1 MLSHVADLTGR
12 GEEDEELVMVVRWLL
27 GKLDKAVEDAESRN
41 LAWDSSPDN
50 AWYAPSDHP
59 FTNREASHAYDTSQ
73 QSIPHTNVTTAEAA
87 RAAYI
92 SKMWDIM
99 DKKLTEMHLEM
110 SPIPL
115 HFSLQKDP
123 QHRHY
128 ITHTFRPTIMD
139 RFNMQNLQLDQITT
153 PTSTKL
159 RNILVLLNDKTIFWA
174 LQSRLVALQWTVEGY
189 KDLAHKIMYQVTER
203 LLDEAGMRL
212 YLSDMTGRGEEDGE
226 LVGIAHWLF
235 NEAPSDSSLQMKLE
249 WQDSEAYAE
258 PVERECYYEREK
270 DEEGIPPRVLLEPC
284 TGDAGMEAEKGF

>member
-1 MLSHVADLTGR
+1 MDHYNMQDPRLDQSATTAARCLQT
-12 GEEDEELVMVVRWLL
+12 MVVYL
-27 GKLDKAVEDAESRN
+27 EDN
-41 LAWDSSPDN
+41 
-50 AWYAPSDHP
+50 
-59 FTNREASHAYDTSQ
+59 
-73 QSIPHTNVTTAEAA
+73 
-87 RAAYI
+87 
-92 SKMWDIM
+92 
-99 DKKLTEMHLEM
+99 
-110 SPIPL
+110 
-115 HFSLQKDP
+115 
-123 QHRHY
+123 
-128 ITHTFRPTIMD
+128 
-139 RFNMQNLQLDQITT
+139 
-153 PTSTKL
+153 
-159 RNILVLLNDKTIFWA
+159 TIFCA